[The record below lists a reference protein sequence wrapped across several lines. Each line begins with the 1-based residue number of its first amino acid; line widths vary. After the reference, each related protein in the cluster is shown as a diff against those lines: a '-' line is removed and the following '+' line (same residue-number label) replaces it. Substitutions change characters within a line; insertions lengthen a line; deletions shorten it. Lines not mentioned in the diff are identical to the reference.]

1 MTLDI
6 SHLSLDELHDLNE
19 QICARIDELRAK
31 HNSMALAML
40 RPGMTVQFKNGQEI
54 ITGTLLK
61 KNRKTVIIAANN
73 GEVQYKVPAGAV
85 RPIHGVNNTN
95 H

>member
-1 MTLDI
+1 
-6 SHLSLDELHDLNE
+6 
-19 QICARIDELRAK
+19 
-31 HNSMALAML
+31 
-40 RPGMTVQFKNGQEI
+40 MTVQFRNGQEI

-73 GEVQYKVPAGAV
+73 GEGQYKVPAGAV
-85 RPIHGVNNTN
+85 LPIHGVNNTS